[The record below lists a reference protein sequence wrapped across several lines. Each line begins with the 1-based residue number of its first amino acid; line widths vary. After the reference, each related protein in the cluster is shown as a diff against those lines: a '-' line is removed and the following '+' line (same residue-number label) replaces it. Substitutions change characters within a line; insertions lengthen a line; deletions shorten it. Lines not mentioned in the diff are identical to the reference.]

1 LAPALRQ
8 IRRRSL
14 GAVALLLA
22 LANAFVAGM
31 GMHIAR
37 SDPGPRAARC
47 AFQAGAR
54 VADTLHLTAS
64 QRAAIPITH
73 VIVLMQENRSFDH
86 YFGRLASAPG
96 GQPEAEGFPPGFT
109 NPDRRGRPVE
119 PFHLPTTC
127 VPHDPP
133 HQWDAMRAHWNGG
146 RMNGFVTTADDRGEG
161 SVAMGYYDQRD
172 LPFYTWLAS
181 TFALAD
187 RHFAAAMGGTWP
199 NRQFLYAG
207 TAQTP
212 RSSTGQ
218 LLGARTLFDALDE
231 AGVAWRVYKDGPPHQ
246 DCIGWEEGAR
256 GVEGQEAF
264 LRALASGTLPPVSFL
279 DPNLA
284 DEHPPAD
291 VQRGETWA
299 RDIYGALLRSP
310 LWPRLALFYTYDEG
324 GGFFDHV
331 PPPAACP
338 PDEGRAE
345 LNRLGTRVPLIAI
358 SPWARPHHVSH
369 VTHDHTSI
377 LRFIELLHDLP
388 ALSARDANADAL
400 LDMFDFAAPPRLLAP
415 PPAPQPGRHGCK
427 PMLVAESN

>member
-1 LAPALRQ
+1 
-8 IRRRSL
+8 
-14 GAVALLLA
+14 VATLLLA
-22 LANAFVAGM
+22 VANAAVAGV
-31 GMHIAR
+31 GMHVAQ
-37 SDPGPRAARC
+37 SDPGPRVGRC
-47 AFQAGAR
+47 PFQAGAR
-54 VADTLHLTAS
+54 VEETLHLTAS

-86 YFGRLASAPG
+86 YFGRLSQAPG
-96 GQPEAEGFPPGFT
+96 GQPEAEGFPAGFT
-109 NPDRRGRPVE
+109 NPDRQGRPTE

-127 VPHDPP
+127 VPRDPP
-133 HQWDAMRAHWNGG
+133 HQWNAMRAHWNGG
-146 RMNGFVTTADDRGEG
+146 RMNGFVTSAAAEDGEG
-161 SVAMGYYDQRD
+161 SVAMGFYDHRD
-172 LPFYTWLAS
+172 LPFYHWLAS
-181 TFALAD
+181 TFALGD

-231 AGVAWRVYKDGPPHQ
+231 QRVGWRVYKDGPPHQ

-256 GVEGQEAF
+256 GVEGHDAF
-264 LRALASGTLPPVSFL
+264 SRALATGTLPPVSFL

-299 RDIYGALLRSP
+299 RDVYRALLRSP
-310 LWPRLALFYTYDEG
+310 LWPRLALIFTYDEG

-331 PPPAACP
+331 PPPAACA
-338 PDEGRAE
+338 PDESRAE
-345 LNRLGTRVPLIAI
+345 LNRRGTRVPLMVI

-369 VTHDHTSI
+369 VVHDHASI
-377 LRFIELLHDLP
+377 LRFIELLHDVP

-400 LDMFDFAAPPRLLAP
+400 LDMFDFTGPPRLMEP
-415 PPAPQPGRHGCK
+415 PPPPMPGRQGCK
-427 PMLVAESN
+427 AMLVAEER